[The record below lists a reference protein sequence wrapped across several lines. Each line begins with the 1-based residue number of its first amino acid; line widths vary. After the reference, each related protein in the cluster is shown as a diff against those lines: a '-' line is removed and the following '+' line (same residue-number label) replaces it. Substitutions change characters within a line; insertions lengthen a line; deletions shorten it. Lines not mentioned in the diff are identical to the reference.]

1 MEFNVKYLC
10 SAENDLKD
18 KVSEFKEKQLEGVV
32 SWKTY
37 KKFLLCSG
45 SKTRIFSVLTLSVFL
60 QVLVCLVDVIIGS
73 WYAYSVCMDKIHNK
87 C

>member
-1 MEFNVKYLC
+1 MEIDTKYLC
-10 SAENDLKD
+10 STENDLND

-45 SKTRIFSVLTLSVFL
+45 SKARIFSVLTLSVLL

-73 WYAYSVCMDKIHNK
+73 WYAYSVCMDKFHNK

>member
-10 SAENDLKD
+10 STENDLND
-18 KVSEFKEKQLEGVV
+18 KISEFKEKQLEGVV

-37 KKFLLCSG
+37 KTFLLCSG
-45 SKTRIFSVLTLSVFL
+45 SKTRILSVLTLSVFL

-73 WYAYSVCMDKIHNK
+73 WYAHSVCMDKFHNK